1 MKKLALLIVI
11 GFSACAL
18 IGCLIV
24 IIADQVQ
31 LNNLKGNYEVEEYG
45 YPVLEVITDQITI

>member
-31 LNNLKGNYEVEEYG
+31 LNNLKGNEVEEYG